1 MSAKERSD
9 RRQTALR
16 ATPCNRKQQWGELQK
31 KRRAK
36 QVTERPKKKV
46 PVEVKGGEKLRKQRV
61 DRMLNAVEKS
71 KRMRTNKI
79 HWILQKG

>member
-1 MSAKERSD
+1 MP
-9 RRQTALR
+9 L
-16 ATPCNRKQQWGELQK
+16 
-31 KRRAK
+31 
-36 QVTERPKKKV
+36 
-46 PVEVKGGEKLRKQRV
+46 EVKGGAKLRKQRV